1 MSLRPPAPGG
11 KPLLPPESAVVR
23 TVREWDEFLAKPKPD
38 PSVLRKQ
45 QLAADCLYG
54 FLIVVGL
61 GGIVLAIWWSAVQ
74 R

>member
-1 MSLRPPAPGG
+1 
-11 KPLLPPESAVVR
+11 
-23 TVREWDEFLAKPKPD
+23 
-38 PSVLRKQ
+38 VLRKQ
-45 QLAADCLYG
+45 QLAADFLYG